1 MAIEKLTGPRLY
13 QLIFLLIVLIS
24 AFTWRTITYV
34 DPNDTKV
41 KIIKSEACNITE
53 QACTF
58 NIDSNQVVIDVKE
71 RPIMQ
76 NTEMNLSISGL
87 DTEWSLEAE
96 GINMNM
102 GKLKFLHLNADNSE
116 DKYSVFLPKCK
127 HNEMKWMINI
137 SNGDETINVSFNSI
151 K

>member
-24 AFTWRTITYV
+24 AFTWRTITYI
-34 DPNDTKV
+34 DPNDIDEVTEV
-41 KIIKSEACNITE
+41 CDITE
-53 QACTF
+53 QACSF
-58 NIDSNQVVIDVKE
+58 NIDSNQLIIDVKE

-76 NTEMNLSISGL
+76 NTEINLSISGL
-87 DTEWSLEAE
+87 DTEWTLEAE

-102 GKLKFLHLNADNSE
+102 GKLKFLHLNADNAE
-116 DKYSVFLPKCK
+116 EKYSVFLPKCK
-127 HNEMKWMINI
+127 HNEMKWMVNI
-137 SNGDETINVSFNSI
+137 SNGDERINVSFNSI

>member
-24 AFTWRTITYV
+24 AFTWRTITYI
-34 DPNDTKV
+34 DPNDIDEVTEV
-41 KIIKSEACNITE
+41 CDITE
-53 QACTF
+53 QACSF
-58 NIDSNQVVIDVKE
+58 NIDSNQLIIDVKE

-76 NTEMNLSISGL
+76 NTEINLSISSL
-87 DTEWSLEAE
+87 DTEWTLEAE

-102 GKLKFLHLNADNSE
+102 GKLKFLHLNADNAE
-116 DKYSVFLPKCK
+116 EKYSVFLPKCK
-127 HNEMKWMINI
+127 HNEMKWMVNI
-137 SNGDETINVSFNSI
+137 SNGDERINVSFNSI